1 MRISN
6 WSSDV
11 CSSDLQRAAREEV
24 DIPIERNL
32 VAHIGDR
39 LPFGREGEGCACEIA
54 EHARAANADE
64 AIDLAADMGQRGV
77 DDEIANRPQYEIGR
91 AHVELQSLMRIS
103 YAVFC
108 LNKKKNIT

>member
-77 DDEIANRPQYEIGR
+77 DDEIANRQIGR
-91 AHVELQSLMRIS
+91 ASCRARVCQ
-103 YAVFC
+103 YV
-108 LNKKKNIT
+108 